1 MIFADLFI
9 QYWDMRTPNAIAT
22 AQLAE
27 RCYSMDT
34 NWPYVIVATAE
45 RKIQVFDLSQNPSNP
60 IMVST
65 LRIDRDKSMLNLFFT
80 QTMESPLK
88 WQTRVLSCVKRSEQ
102 PGLPSVQPGFAVGSV
117 EGRVAFQY
125 IKEADKA

>member
-1 MIFADLFI
+1 
-9 QYWDMRTPNAIAT
+9 MRTPNAIAT

-45 RKIQVFDLSQNPSNP
+45 RKIQVFDLSQNPSNA
-60 IMVST
+60 IMVSSFSKR
-65 LRIDRDKSMLNLFFT
+65 LHCDVLFIALFA

-125 IKEADKA
+125 IKEADKV

>member
-65 LRIDRDKSMLNLFFT
+65 LRIDRDKSMLNLFHSDHGKPT
-80 QTMESPLK
+80 KVADTSV
-88 WQTRVLSCVKRSEQ
+88 VLCQ
-102 PGLPSVQPGFAVGSV
+102 
-117 EGRVAFQY
+117 AF
-125 IKEADKA
+125 